1 MNENVPFTFM
11 LDDGRATERAV
22 RMIDD
27 VVQLDE
33 HRKLFRVG
41 GETLPV
47 DRAADVL
54 RALHGTH
61 GALDHV
67 WLLAKAARARGDHDA
82 VRLYSDLLDAI
93 AVP

>member
-1 MNENVPFTFM
+1 
-11 LDDGRATERAV
+11 
-22 RMIDD
+22 MIDD

-33 HRKLFRVG
+33 HGQLFRIG
-41 GETLPV
+41 GETV
-47 DRAADVL
+47 SVERAADLL
-54 RALHGTH
+54 RALLGTH
-61 GALDHV
+61 GALDRV